1 MLTCDEALWPEKL
14 AHFDAIEG
22 VVVSDNTAKTDDQYD
37 GLYLRNVVSVEL
49 LAEIHHKAVGETN
62 QKMKAHIYHNPDSSR
77 DIQIESG
84 DWL

>member
-22 VVVSDNTAKTDDQYD
+22 VVVSDNPTDDQYD

-62 QKMKAHIYHNPDSSR
+62 QKMKAHIYHRPDSST

>member
-14 AHFDAIEG
+14 ARFDAIEG
-22 VVVSDNTAKTDDQYD
+22 VVVSDNPTDDQND

-62 QKMKAHIYHNPDSSR
+62 QKMKAHIYHRPDSST